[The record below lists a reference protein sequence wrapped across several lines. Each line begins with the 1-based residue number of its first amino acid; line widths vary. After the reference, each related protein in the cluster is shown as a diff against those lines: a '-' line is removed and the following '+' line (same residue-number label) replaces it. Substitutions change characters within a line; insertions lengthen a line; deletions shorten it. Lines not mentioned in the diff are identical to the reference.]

1 MAMPDRLTRQTSEP
15 LRPGGDFYSL
25 ERTMDLS
32 DLAVWQRLISAWREK
47 RLSAAL
53 GRRLTPFFKGLKY
66 LFHNPAARHIKL
78 HCPAYVSPNNDE
90 AEMAVVQRIFAAYR
104 RMTRDQEGANPLYQ
118 PSAMWR
124 AQLHRSYAFLIS
136 GLAGGNIHKFH
147 YFLTNFGAWKEYTG
161 VEECTLIQNH
171 MRLAVTRR
179 YLQNEIF
186 HNLLKLWMYY
196 YNGRKDVSSLWRPGF
211 GNLAGA
217 RVDGVLVTVDSF
229 FGEIYGSLLAQLL
242 HQPRPVVAE
251 LGGGC
256 GRLAYY
262 TVRHL
267 GDFCYLDFD
276 LPETLCLAAYYL
288 MLAFPQKRA
297 LLYGE
302 EEYSPALHQKYDFIF
317 LPSYEIAKIGSGTVE
332 LFVNETS
339 LGEMTR
345 EAISNYLRYIT
356 QATTYF
362 FHINRD
368 RRRNIFADH
377 ETSLLG
383 HEYPV
388 PTDRFTLVFRYPD
401 LKHLV
406 FYGGRVDFNSD
417 AFIYL
422 YEKKHE

>member
-1 MAMPDRLTRQTSEP
+1 M
-15 LRPGGDFYSL
+15 DF
-25 ERTMDLS
+25 TD
-32 DLAVWQRLISAWREK
+32 ATIWQRLTYAWREK
-47 RLSAAL
+47 RLGVAL
-53 GRRLTPFFKGLKY
+53 SLRLSPFLKGLKY
-66 LFHNPAARHIKL
+66 LCRNPAAPRIKL
-78 HCPAYVSPNNDE
+78 HYPAYVSPNKDQT
-90 AEMAVVQRIFAAYR
+90 EMAVVERIFAAYK
-104 RMTRDQEGANPLYQ
+104 RMARDQQDAAPLYQ
-118 PSAMWR
+118 PSALWR
-124 AQLHRSYAFLIS
+124 AELDRSYAFLIS
-136 GLAGGNIHKFH
+136 GLAEGDLHKFH
-147 YFLTNFGAWKEYTG
+147 YFLANFGAWEEYTG
-161 VEECTLIQNH
+161 VEECTLIRQYS
-171 MRLAVTRR
+171 RFAVTRR

-186 HNLLKLWMYY
+186 HNLLKLWTHYY
-196 YNGRKDVSSLWRPGF
+196 SGGKDVASLRRPVI

-217 RVDGVLVTVDSF
+217 YVDGVLVTVDSF
-229 FGEIYGSLLAQLL
+229 FGEIYGGLLAQLL
-242 HQPRPVVAE
+242 RQPRPVVAE

-262 TVRHL
+262 TVRNL

-388 PTDRFTLVFRYPD
+388 PSDRFTLLFRYPD